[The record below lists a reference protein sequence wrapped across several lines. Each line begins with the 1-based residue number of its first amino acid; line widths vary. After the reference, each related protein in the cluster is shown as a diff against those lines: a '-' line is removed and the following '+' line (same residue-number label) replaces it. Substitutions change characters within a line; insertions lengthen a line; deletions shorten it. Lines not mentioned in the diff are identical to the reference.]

1 MQCLAVLTTVVIN
14 DHWCNQPM
22 VLGTKIKAWEE
33 GRENTSVE
41 YWRSALAT
49 ESDPL
54 PEHPMERPMPTEEEA
69 QVEALEEEKDEAD
82 AQQNSDTKDRK

>member
-1 MQCLAVLTTVVIN
+1 
-14 DHWCNQPM
+14 M
-22 VLGTKIKAWEE
+22 VPDTKIKAWEE
-33 GRENTSVE
+33 ELKNTSIE

-54 PEHPMERPMPTEEEA
+54 PEHPMERPMPAEEEA

-82 AQQNSDTKDRK
+82 HQQNSATKERK